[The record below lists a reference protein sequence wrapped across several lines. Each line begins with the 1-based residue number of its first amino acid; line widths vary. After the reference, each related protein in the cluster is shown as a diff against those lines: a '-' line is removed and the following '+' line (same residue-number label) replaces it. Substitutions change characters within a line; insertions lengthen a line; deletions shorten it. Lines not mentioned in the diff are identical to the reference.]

1 MRRLASIL
9 YTLLLLFIV
18 ALEGRAQSVPYSEQ
32 KSLMGIEVHFRFDNA
47 QLDLGYMGNA
57 QSLDRFAHVI
67 DSIGLYKIDSV
78 VIVSQSSPEGVYE
91 HNLKLS
97 RRRAAT
103 MRDAIEQR
111 HPELSDRLRVHPDG
125 ESWQRLREYVK
136 NDTKMKQST
145 IDEVI
150 SIIDS
155 DVNIGTKKWRM
166 EQLPI
171 YRYLR
176 MTYYPLIRN
185 SVFCIVYYETPVEVA
200 PVEEPEE
207 TTEVVE
213 AVPVDTVSSE
223 PVIEPEPTPIPR
235 EPMLSVRTNLLY
247 DLGTVLNVG
256 VEYYPRNSRWTFA
269 ATYTFPW
276 WSNDNSH
283 HYLQLLDG
291 SIEARRYFD
300 KQSNHTGHY
309 LSAYGQLNLY
319 DFSFDAER
327 AWQGEG
333 WGLGLGYGYVWQ
345 PWQNDRWK
353 LEAFVRLGYYHSLYD
368 PYHASAPFNG
378 KYYYDWD
385 GPIENFI
392 RRNHRLR
399 WLGPTGVG
407 ITISYDLFSRRV
419 KIKN

>member
-1 MRRLASIL
+1 MLLISFTAAS
-9 YTLLLLFIV
+9 
-18 ALEGRAQSVPYSEQ
+18 AQQSVPYSDQ
-32 KSLMGIEVHFRFDNA
+32 KSLMGIEVHFRFDNS
-47 QLDLGYMGNA
+47 QLDLDYMGNA
-57 QSLDRFAHVI
+57 QSLDRFAHII

-97 RRRAAT
+97 RQRAAT
-103 MRDAIEQR
+103 MRGAIEQR

-176 MTYYPLIRN
+176 ATYYPRIRN
-185 SVFCIVYYETPVEVA
+185 SVFCIIYYDIQA
-200 PVEEPEE
+200 PMAGIEEPVATAMELPATLEE
-207 TTEVVE
+207 RPFHTERSRKQ
-213 AVPVDTVSSE
+213 AILALKS
-223 PVIEPEPTPIPR
+223 
-235 EPMLSVRTNLLY
+235 NLLY
-247 DLGTVLNVG
+247 DLGTALNVG
-256 VEYYPRNSRWTFA
+256 IEYYPRNSRWTFA
-269 ATYTFPW
+269 ASYTFPW

-345 PWQNDRWK
+345 PWQNERWK

-368 PYHASAPFNG
+368 PYHASDPFNG

>member
-1 MRRLASIL
+1 
-9 YTLLLLFIV
+9 
-18 ALEGRAQSVPYSEQ
+18 
-32 KSLMGIEVHFRFDNA
+32 MGIEVHFRFDNA

-103 MRDAIEQR
+103 MRGAIEQR

-176 MTYYPLIRN
+176 TTYYPRIRN
-185 SVFCIVYYETPVEVA
+185 SVFCIIYYDIQA
-200 PVEEPEE
+200 PMAGIEEPVATAMELPATLEE
-207 TTEVVE
+207 RPFHTERSRKQ
-213 AVPVDTVSSE
+213 AILALKS
-223 PVIEPEPTPIPR
+223 
-235 EPMLSVRTNLLY
+235 NLLY
-247 DLGTVLNVG
+247 DLGTALNVG
-256 VEYYPRNSRWTFA
+256 IEYYPRNSRWTFA
-269 ATYTFPW
+269 ASYTFPW

-345 PWQNDRWK
+345 PWQNERWK

-368 PYHASAPFNG
+368 PYHASDPFNG

>member
-9 YTLLLLFIV
+9 YTLLLLFFV
-18 ALEGRAQSVPYSEQ
+18 ALEGRAQSVQYSEQ
-32 KSLMGIEVHFRFDNA
+32 KSLMGIEVHFRFDNS

-103 MRDAIEQR
+103 MRGAIEQR

-176 MTYYPLIRN
+176 ATYYPRIRN
-185 SVFCIVYYETPVEVA
+185 SVFCIIYYDIQA
-200 PVEEPEE
+200 PMAGIEEPVATAMELPATLEE
-207 TTEVVE
+207 RPFHTERSRKQ
-213 AVPVDTVSSE
+213 AILALKS
-223 PVIEPEPTPIPR
+223 
-235 EPMLSVRTNLLY
+235 NLLY
-247 DLGTVLNVG
+247 DLGTALNVG
-256 VEYYPRNSRWTFA
+256 IEYYPRNSRWTFA
-269 ATYTFPW
+269 ASYTFPW

-345 PWQNDRWK
+345 PWQNERWK

-368 PYHASAPFNG
+368 PYHASDPFNG

>member
-1 MRRLASIL
+1 MRRLANIL

-18 ALEGRAQSVPYSEQ
+18 ALEGRAQSVQYSEQ
-32 KSLMGIEVHFRFDNA
+32 KSLMGIEVHFRFDNS

-97 RRRAAT
+97 RQRAAT
-103 MRDAIEQR
+103 MRGAIEQH
-111 HPELSDRLRVHPDG
+111 HPELSNRLRVHPDG

-176 MTYYPLIRN
+176 TTYYPRIRN
-185 SVFCIVYYETPVEVA
+185 SVSCIIYYDIQA
-200 PVEEPEE
+200 PMAGIEEPIATAMELPATLEE
-207 TTEVVE
+207 RPFHTERSRKQ
-213 AVPVDTVSSE
+213 AILALKS
-223 PVIEPEPTPIPR
+223 
-235 EPMLSVRTNLLY
+235 NLLY
-247 DLGTVLNVG
+247 DLGTALNVG
-256 VEYYPRNSRWTFA
+256 IEYYPRNSRWTFA
-269 ATYTFPW
+269 ASYTFPW

-309 LSAYGQLNLY
+309 LSAYVHANLY
-319 DFSFDAER
+319 DLSFDAKR

-333 WGLGLGYGYVWQ
+333 AGLGMGYGYVWQ
-345 PWQNDRWK
+345 PWNNERWK
-353 LEAFVRLGYYHSLYD
+353 LEAFVRFGYYQSLYD
-368 PYHASAPFNG
+368 PYHASDPFNG

>member
-1 MRRLASIL
+1 MRRLANIL
-9 YTLLLLFIV
+9 YTLILLFIV

-32 KSLMGIEVHFRFDNA
+32 KSLMGIEVHFRFDNS

-97 RRRAAT
+97 RQRAAT
-103 MRDAIEQR
+103 MRGAIEQR
-111 HPELSDRLRVHPDG
+111 HPELSNRLRVHPDG

-176 MTYYPLIRN
+176 ATYYPRIRN
-185 SVFCIVYYETPVEVA
+185 SVFCIIYYDIQA
-200 PVEEPEE
+200 PMAGIEEPVATAMELPATLEE
-207 TTEVVE
+207 RPFHTERSRKQ
-213 AVPVDTVSSE
+213 AILALKS
-223 PVIEPEPTPIPR
+223 
-235 EPMLSVRTNLLY
+235 NLLY
-247 DLGTVLNVG
+247 DLGTALNVG
-256 VEYYPRNSRWTFA
+256 IEYYPRNSRWTFA
-269 ATYTFPW
+269 ASYTFPW

-300 KQSNHTGHY
+300 KQSSHTGHY

-345 PWQNDRWK
+345 PWQNERWK

-368 PYHASAPFNG
+368 PYHASDPFNG

>member
-1 MRRLASIL
+1 MRRLANIL

-32 KSLMGIEVHFRFDNA
+32 KSLMGIEVHFRFDNS

-57 QSLDRFAHVI
+57 LSLDRFAHVI

-97 RRRAAT
+97 RQRAAT
-103 MRDAIEQR
+103 MRGAIEQR
-111 HPELSDRLRVHPDG
+111 HPELSNRLRVHPDG

-176 MTYYPLIRN
+176 TTYYPRIRN
-185 SVFCIVYYETPVEVA
+185 SVFCIIYYDIQA
-200 PVEEPEE
+200 PMASIE
-207 TTEVVE
+207 E
-213 AVPVDTVSSE
+213 AVATTMELPVTLEERPFHTERSRKQAILALKS
-223 PVIEPEPTPIPR
+223 
-235 EPMLSVRTNLLY
+235 NLLY
-247 DLGTVLNVG
+247 DLGTALNVG
-256 VEYYPRNSRWTFA
+256 IEYYPRNSRWTFA
-269 ATYTFPW
+269 ASYTFPW

-300 KQSNHTGHY
+300 KQSSHTGHY

-319 DFSFDAER
+319 DFSFDAGR

-345 PWQNDRWK
+345 PWQNERWK

>member
-1 MRRLASIL
+1 
-9 YTLLLLFIV
+9 
-18 ALEGRAQSVPYSEQ
+18 
-32 KSLMGIEVHFRFDNA
+32 MGIEVHFRFDNA

-103 MRDAIEQR
+103 MRGAIEQR

-185 SVFCIVYYETPVEVA
+185 SVFCIIYYDIQA
-200 PVEEPEE
+200 PVADIEEPAAIAMELPATLEE
-207 TTEVVE
+207 RPFHTERSRKQ
-213 AVPVDTVSSE
+213 AILALKS
-223 PVIEPEPTPIPR
+223 
-235 EPMLSVRTNLLY
+235 NLLY
-247 DLGTVLNVG
+247 DLGTALNVG
-256 VEYYPRNSRWTFA
+256 IEYYPRNSRWTFA
-269 ATYTFPW
+269 ASYTFPW

-345 PWQNDRWK
+345 PWQNERWK